1 VVGAVVE
8 ASSVGTIEELASVG
22 TIEELASVMT
32 VLDLK
37 SLPTIFSPIA
47 KAPATKNTH
56 ATIID
61 IGIMLLSK
69 KSTPIPKRIAKEIST
84 RYLTYFRTTNSLY
97 SAFPND
103 FHTSVNYACS
113 ALKVFWNVPAI
124 GPPSYRPL
132 LPPPA
137 RAVKNF
143 LCSAFKLLAAA

>member
-1 VVGAVVE
+1 VGRLLVAESNGGKKKAPRERGKSWRKRIFRMPMNHTLLSRAREMKSLRDHAYGVGVVGAVVE

-69 KSTPIPKRIAKEIST
+69 KSMPIPKRIAKEISCVY
-84 RYLTYFRTTNSLY
+84 RKLD
-97 SAFPND
+97 SA
-103 FHTSVNYACS
+103 
-113 ALKVFWNVPAI
+113 
-124 GPPSYRPL
+124 
-132 LPPPA
+132 
-137 RAVKNF
+137 
-143 LCSAFKLLAAA
+143 